1 MMPDGPAIA
10 SIDSRPPDRAGL
22 SFVDRLRARY
32 DRILSNPA
40 FQRWASAFPLTRPI
54 ARRRARAL
62 FDLCAGFV
70 YSQVLLA
77 FVRLRLFDILADG
90 PQTLA
95 ELAERTRLPPASAL
109 RLLEAAV
116 SLGLATRRGG
126 DRYGLGAHGAALRAS
141 PGVVAMVEHHALVY
155 RDLADPVALLQGT
168 APEPGLRHYWPYS
181 GSDHP
186 ETLPDES
193 VAAYSRLMSQ
203 SQPLVA
209 DTILNAYPLDR
220 HRCLLDLGGGDGTF
234 LSIVARRAP
243 HLRLMLFDLPSVAA
257 RAAARFAESG
267 LGERASAHGGDF
279 RRDSLPEGADVIS
292 LVRVLHDH
300 DDESALEILRAA
312 RGALPVGGTLLI
324 GEPMADAPSAA
335 TVGAAYFGFY
345 LLAMGQ
351 GRARTPAEI
360 RRLLSIAGFQ
370 EFAVLATNIPL
381 QSGVIVARV
390 TDRM

>member
-1 MMPDGPAIA
+1 MPDGPAIV
-10 SIDSRPPDRAGL
+10 SPDGRPPDRAGL

-40 FQRWASAFPLTRPI
+40 FQRWASSFPLTRPI
-54 ARRRARAL
+54 ARRHARAL

-77 FVRLRLFDILADG
+77 FVRLRLFEILADG
-90 PQTLA
+90 PQTLV

-109 RLLEAAV
+109 RLLDAAV
-116 SLGLATRRGG
+116 SLGLAAKRGN
-126 DRYGLGAHGAALRAS
+126 DRYGLGAHGAALQAS

-155 RDLADPVALLQGT
+155 RDLADPVALLRGA
-168 APEPGLRHYWPYS
+168 APESGLRRYWPYS
-181 GSDHP
+181 GSDRP
-186 ETLPDES
+186 ETLSDDS
-193 VAAYSRLMSQ
+193 IAAYSRLMSE

-209 DTILNAYPLDR
+209 DTILDAYPLDR

-243 HLRLMLFDLPSVAA
+243 NLRLMLFDLPAVAA
-257 RAAARFAESG
+257 RAAVRFAESG
-267 LGERASAHGGDF
+267 LGARASAHGGDF
-279 RRDSLPEGADVIS
+279 RRDSLPAGADVVS

-300 DDESALEILRAA
+300 DDGSALEILRAA
-312 RGALPVGGTLLI
+312 RGALRSGGTLLI
-324 GEPMADAPSAA
+324 GEPMADAPGAA

-360 RRLLSIAGFQ
+360 GDLLFAAGFC
-370 EFAVLATNIPL
+370 EHKTLKTNIPL
-381 QSGVIVARV
+381 QAGVIVA
-390 TDRM
+390 TADGNM

>member
-1 MMPDGPAIA
+1 MPDGPAIA
-10 SIDSRPPDRAGL
+10 STDSRPPDRAGI

-40 FQRWASAFPLTRPI
+40 FQRWASSFPLTRPI
-54 ARRRARAL
+54 ARRQARGL

-77 FVRLRLFDILADG
+77 FVRLRLFEILADG

-95 ELAERTRLPPASAL
+95 ELSERTRLPPASAL
-109 RLLEAAV
+109 RLLDAAV
-116 SLGLATRRGG
+116 SLGLATRRGN
-126 DRYGLGAHGAALRAS
+126 DRYGLGAHGAALKAA

-155 RDLADPVALLQGT
+155 RDLADPVALLRGS
-168 APEPGLRHYWPYS
+168 APESGLRHYWPYS
-181 GSDHP
+181 GSDRP
-186 ETLPDES
+186 ETLSDDS
-193 VAAYSRLMSQ
+193 VAAYSHLMSQ

-209 DTILNAYPLDR
+209 DTILDAYPLDG

-243 HLRLMLFDLPSVAA
+243 NLRLMLFDLPSVAA
-257 RAAARFAESG
+257 RAAVRFVESG
-267 LGERASAHGGDF
+267 LAERASTHGGDF
-279 RRDSLPEGADVIS
+279 RRDSLPKGADVIS

-300 DDESALEILRAA
+300 DDKSALEILRAA
-312 RGALPVGGTLLI
+312 RGALPADGTLLI
-324 GEPMADAPSAA
+324 GEPMADAPGAA

-360 RRLLSIAGFQ
+360 GRLLSAVGFR
-370 EFAVLATNIPL
+370 EYKVLKTNIPL
-381 QSGVIVARV
+381 QSGVIVAKV
-390 TDRM
+390 DSNM

>member
-1 MMPDGPAIA
+1 MPDGPAIA
-10 SIDSRPPDRAGL
+10 STDSRPPDPAGL
-22 SFVDRLRARY
+22 SFVDHLRVRY

-77 FVRLRLFDILADG
+77 FVRLRLFEILADG

-95 ELAERTRLPPASAL
+95 ELAERTRLSPASAA
-109 RLLEAAV
+109 RLLDAAV
-116 SLGLATRRGG
+116 SLGLAARRGG
-126 DRYGLGAHGAALRAS
+126 DRYGLGAHGAALGAS

-155 RDLADPVALLQGT
+155 RDLADPVALLQGDV
-168 APEPGLRHYWPYS
+168 PEPGLRHYWPYS

-193 VAAYSRLMSQ
+193 VVAYSRLMSQ

-209 DTILNAYPLDR
+209 DTILDAYPLDR

-257 RAAARFAESG
+257 RAAIRFADSG
-267 LGERASAHGGDF
+267 LGARASAHGGDF
-279 RRDSLPEGADVIS
+279 RRDSLPKGADVVS

-300 DDESALEILRAA
+300 DDGSALEILRAA
-312 RGALPVGGTLLI
+312 RSALPAGGTLLI
-324 GEPMADAPSAA
+324 GEPMADAPGAA

-351 GRARTPAEI
+351 GRARTPTEI
-360 RRLLSIAGFQ
+360 RRLLSAAGFGQ
-370 EFAVLATNIPL
+370 FETRSTNIPL
-381 QSGVIVARV
+381 QSGVIVARA
-390 TDRM
+390 TDSM